1 MDAIDCGA
9 IVVSPAG
16 RRTDRHVLA
25 GTVLAEGVASGQRR
39 VALFLRWP
47 LTLVAVTRSKRDG
60 SFRFSGLPEYPERSL
75 KIVAYDDDQPAVYN
89 AEVADHLTQVA
100 EG

>member
-16 RRTDRHVLA
+16 RRRDRHVLA

-39 VALFLRWP
+39 
-47 LTLVAVTRSKRDG
+47 TLVAVTRSKRDG

-89 AEVADHLTQVA
+89 AELADHLTQVA